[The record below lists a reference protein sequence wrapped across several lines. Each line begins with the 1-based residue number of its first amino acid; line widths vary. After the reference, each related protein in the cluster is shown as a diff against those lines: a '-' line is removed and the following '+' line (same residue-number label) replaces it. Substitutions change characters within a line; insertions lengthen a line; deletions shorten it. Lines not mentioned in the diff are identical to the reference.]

1 MPVLFQYLRNNFPFY
16 NDVLSSY
23 HLLFIKILDM
33 MTNFYGKKWVQREK
47 VLYICAVDLLGAMM
61 LPMFGEL
68 GRKFVG
74 YTDSQHTNLKMPDF
88 VENLSNLIK
97 MSITI
102 EVRNLQEYEWILPFL
117 EMIKKQNA
125 DIKIKYNEVAER
137 DWRSGRAAY
146 VQFLKANSIRVNKIE
161 IPNRDERNAR

>member
-1 MPVLFQYLRNNFPFY
+1 
-16 NDVLSSY
+16 
-23 HLLFIKILDM
+23 
-33 MTNFYGKKWVQREK
+33 
-47 VLYICAVDLLGAMM
+47 
-61 LPMFGEL
+61 
-68 GRKFVG
+68 
-74 YTDSQHTNLKMPDF
+74 
-88 VENLSNLIK
+88 